1 MGSNIEFLLL
11 SYISLVA
18 IINPF
23 SSVPAFLAITR
34 EDSECERIAMAKR
47 GCIVA
52 AIILFILAAVGQWIF
67 LMLGITLPALQIAGG
82 IVLFTIGFEMLRA
95 PDAPAR
101 LNQEERMVA
110 EEKNDIAITP
120 LAIPLLCGPGAISTA
135 IILQTQSENWI
146 QKIFLLGSV
155 PAVYL
160 TCFIILR
167 ISATGAKW
175 LTPIILKVLRRL
187 MGLLFAIIA
196 AQFVI
201 NGISALPFVSVTP

>member
-1 MGSNIEFLLL
+1 MTANIEFLLL

-23 SSVPAFLAITR
+23 SIVPAFLAITR
-34 EDSECERIAMAKR
+34 EDSEPEQIAMAKR

-52 AIILFILAAVGQWIF
+52 GIILLILAAIGQWVF
-67 LMLGITLPALQIAGG
+67 LMLGITIPALQIAGG
-82 IVLFTIGFEMLRA
+82 IVLFAIGYEMLRA
-95 PDAPAR
+95 PEAPSR
-101 LNQEERMVA
+101 LNQEERVVA
-110 EEKNDIAITP
+110 EEKDDIAITP

-135 IILQTQSENWI
+135 VILQAQSANWM
-146 QKIFLLGSV
+146 QSVFLLLSV
-155 PAVYL
+155 PAVYA
-160 TCFIILR
+160 TCFIVLR

-175 LTPIILKVLRRL
+175 LTPIVLKVLRRL

-201 NGISALPFVSVTP
+201 NGIGALPFVRVTP

>member
-1 MGSNIEFLLL
+1 MTGNLDFLLL

-23 SSVPAFLAITR
+23 STVPAFLAMTR
-34 EDSECERIAMAKR
+34 DDSERERIAMAKR

-52 AIILFILAAVGQWIF
+52 ALILLVLAAVGQWIF

-95 PDAPAR
+95 PDPPAR
-101 LNQEERMVA
+101 LNP
-110 EEKNDIAITP
+110 EEKTAAAEKDDVAISP

-135 IILQTQSENWI
+135 LILQTQSENWV
-146 QKIFLLGSV
+146 QNIFLLGSV

-160 TCFIILR
+160 TCFTILR

-175 LTPIILKVLRRL
+175 LTPIVLKVIRRL

-201 NGISALPFVSVTP
+201 NGISALPFVTVTP

>member
-1 MGSNIEFLLL
+1 MGANLEFLLL

-23 SSVPAFLAITR
+23 STVPAFLAITR
-34 EDSECERIAMAKR
+34 EDSERERIAMAKR
-47 GCIVA
+47 GCVVA
-52 AIILFILAAVGQWIF
+52 ALILFVLAAVGQWLF

-95 PDAPAR
+95 PEAPAK
-101 LNQEERMVA
+101 LNTEERIAA
-110 EEKNDIAITP
+110 EEKDDVAISP

-135 IILQTQSENWI
+135 VILQTQSENWI
-146 QKIFLLGSV
+146 QSIFLLASV

-160 TCFIILR
+160 TCFTILR
-167 ISATGAKW
+167 ISATGARW
-175 LTPIILKVLRRL
+175 LTPIVLKVLRRL

-201 NGISALPFVSVTP
+201 NGISALPFVSGSP